1 MKEEN
6 SDEDF
11 EKKRLSDLK
20 NELIIHYHQDATF
33 YERRTYIIFFVISGV
48 GLYTCLELYKS
59 LENVSFLLP
68 LSICTSLFIIP
79 LIMSIISNELAR
91 KKSIYKAD
99 YFQTMEETY
108 RKGTR
113 KYIKWE
119 NGLKITIGFIYLIGS
134 IFIGTLYYL
143 NF

>member
-1 MKEEN
+1 MKNNN
-6 SDEDF
+6 SDDEL
-11 EKKRLSDLK
+11 EKQRLSDLK

-33 YERRTYIIFFVISGV
+33 YERRTYIIFFIISGV
-48 GLYTCLELYKS
+48 GLYSCLEFYKN
-59 LENVSFLLP
+59 LENPKFLIP
-68 LSICTSLFIIP
+68 LSVSTVLFIIP
-79 LIMSIISNELAR
+79 LILSIISNELAR
-91 KKSIYKAD
+91 KKSMYKAD

-119 NGLKITIGFIYLIGS
+119 NGLKITIGFFYIIGS
-134 IFIGTLYYL
+134 LFLGTLFYF

>member
-1 MKEEN
+1 MKINDSDNELEN
-6 SDEDF
+6 
-11 EKKRLSDLK
+11 KRVSDLK

-33 YERRTYIIFFVISGV
+33 YERRTYIAFFIISGV
-48 GLYTCLELYKS
+48 GLYGCLEFYKNS
-59 LENVSFLLP
+59 ENPAFLAP
-68 LSICTSLFIIP
+68 LSISTLLFIIP
-79 LIMSIISNELAR
+79 LMLSIISNELAR
-91 KKSIYKAD
+91 KKSLYKAD

-119 NGLKITIGFIYLIGS
+119 NSLKITIGCFYIIGS
-134 IFIGTLYYL
+134 LFLGSLYYF